1 MSHEEERLST
11 SALARA
17 LEIPVQQLFVTL
29 KDYGWIRRH
38 ADNWLLTQKG
48 EYEGGTYRDS
58 KRFGRYIVW
67 PGALVQHPLLS
78 AIESNQRITASQMR
92 RYYPRLQP
100 RQLNRAL
107 AELGLQRHSI
117 LGWELTDF
125 GRHLGGQQVES
136 DSTGAF
142 YVSWPHEIVDHPVIH
157 RELERLSGQPECAE
171 QNRDAE
177 HAGAALESAE
187 PDLFAQVETE
197 PESRSVQASSA
208 CSGID
213 GHQTGSPLQAVVCNW
228 LYLAQLAHA
237 TRRALP
243 VEEPLWADFY
253 LPAGSVYID
262 CWDDEAA
269 PPKLAARLRNKE
281 VCKAEGLR
289 YLEVNAA
296 DVERLDEVLG
306 RGLLAFGI
314 RC

>member
-1 MSHEEERLST
+1 MTVEEERLST

-29 KDYGWIRRH
+29 KDYGWILRQ

-107 AELGLQRHSI
+107 AELGLQQHSI

-125 GRHLGGQQVES
+125 GRQLGGQQVES

-157 RELERLSGQPECAE
+157 RELERLSGQPDCPEPAVAPGSAPSPKT
-171 QNRDAE
+171 Q
-177 HAGAALESAE
+177 ALDLFTGQQTVPAE
-187 PDLFAQVETE
+187 PAAD
-197 PESRSVQASSA
+197 SA
-208 CSGID
+208 RRCAGID
-213 GHQTGSPLQAVVCNW
+213 GHQTGSSLQAVVCNW

-262 CWDDEAA
+262 CWDAQA
-269 PPKLAARLRNKE
+269 GPSTLAARLRNKE
-281 VCKAEGLR
+281 VCKSQGLR
-289 YLEVNAA
+289 YLEVKAE